1 MKLRKWSP
9 RFLRFFSLFIYSILN
24 VSIAFALTF
33 TLSHAYC
40 FFFFYYYDVLFFLSL
55 FLPRTFILF
64 KILKIFTRNKFKLII
79 CHVKHAQVKRQALVD
94 IKEDLYNSFFF
105 FFFSSGGMS
114 NLIEQGSLQ
123 DGRHFSNNL
132 TIISITLYFSYFL
145 FFSFKLFSTKCISK
159 YSIKKFFILL
169 FWRYNYLL
177 YYLACVLE

>member
-105 FFFSSGGMS
+105 FFSSGGMS

>member
-1 MKLRKWSP
+1 MKAGCPTMKLRKWSP

-105 FFFSSGGMS
+105 FFFIRWDVKF
-114 NLIEQGSLQ
+114 NWTRQFV
-123 DGRHFSNNL
+123 GR
-132 TIISITLYFSYFL
+132 TT
-145 FFSFKLFSTKCISK
+145 FF
-159 YSIKKFFILL
+159 
-169 FWRYNYLL
+169 
-177 YYLACVLE
+177 